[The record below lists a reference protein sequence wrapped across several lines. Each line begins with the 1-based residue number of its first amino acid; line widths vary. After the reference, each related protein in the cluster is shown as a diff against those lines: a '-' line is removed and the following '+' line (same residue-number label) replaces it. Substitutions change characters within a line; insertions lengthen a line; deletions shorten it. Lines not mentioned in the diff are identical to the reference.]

1 MINFNLE
8 MMPKQVRMPDIHSV
22 QNGQHLFFIGGLSQV
37 SVTKLFTGIGQWSAF
52 LHENCSYAFS

>member
-22 QNGQHLFFIGGLSQV
+22 QNGQHLFFIGGFSQV
-37 SVTKLFTGIGQWSAF
+37 
-52 LHENCSYAFS
+52 FSQSCLLVKANGLLLA